1 MKIEYDSDPFEDR
14 PEGTID
20 RFEELMPGPRHYSDI
35 GPNANHM
42 VWEYEQEGS
51 RWFQQNE
58 LIRLEPGEFTAF
70 QSHLPEV
77 EGPYE
82 VCLRVFEGS
91 GVLRS
96 EYWDEPL
103 ETFDTVLIPPN
114 TAYQIG
120 NTTDEPLWFASIASV
135 GDNEFTDASSQ
146 PVAER
151 EGAAEEYERI
161 VAARAERDLSVPD
174 DSVDYDGDPIEDRP
188 EPEVHH
194 FSDTFPVHF
203 KEALKTGANSNR
215 NDWISSFDRSKWI
228 TQNSLLSLEPGEF
241 VSMHAHFENE
251 GPYEE
256 NYWIIDGKAR
266 VQTEYWDTTLE
277 RFDCAFFSTGVPHAL
292 GNVGDDTLWFAAWS
306 SKGGKTADFEIDDV
320 ETSERPG
327 LEEEYK
333 RVMAARKKRGLP
345 LPPHVEVE
353 LTEE

>member
-1 MKIEYDSDPFEDR
+1 MQIQYTSDPIEDR

-20 RFEELMPGPRHYSDI
+20 RFEEVMAGPRHQSAV
-35 GPNANHM
+35 GPNADYL
-42 VWEYEQEGS
+42 VWEFEQAGS
-51 RWFQQNE
+51 QWFQQNE
-58 LIRLEPGEFTAF
+58 LVKLDPGEFTAF
-70 QSHLPEV
+70 QSHLTAV

-91 GVLRS
+91 GILRT

-103 ETFDTVLIPPN
+103 EARDVVLIPPE

-120 NTTDEPLWFASIASV
+120 NQNDEPLWYASIASV
-135 GDNEFTDASSQ
+135 GDNEFRDASGMD
-146 PVAER
+146 VHER
-151 EGAAEEYERI
+151 EGAEEEYRRI
-161 VAARAERDLSVPD
+161 MAARRERGLPTPVE
-174 DSVDYDGDPIEDRP
+174 SVDYGGDPDESRP

-194 FSDTFPVHF
+194 FAEMYPVRFH
-203 KEALKTGANSNR
+203 EALETGANSNR
-215 NDWISSFDRSKWI
+215 NDWITSFGQSRWI
-228 TQNSLLSLEPGEF
+228 TQNSLLCLDPGEY

-266 VQTEYWDTTLE
+266 LQTEYWDTTLE
-277 RFDCAFFSTGVPHAL
+277 KFDCAFFPTGVPHAL
-292 GNVGDDTLWFAAWS
+292 GNAGTEPLWFAAWS
-306 SKGGKTADFEIDDV
+306 SKGGKGSEFEIDDL

-327 LEEEYK
+327 LEEEYR

-353 LTEE
+353 LQDE